1 LDELK
6 SIKFVAKWSTLS
18 ILKSG
23 ALFLVLLLVDS
34 CIDRIDITTPDISP
48 TGFTV
53 DGMITDAPGPYI
65 VKLTH
70 GLRLDDLRFAGEPMH
85 AKSVTL
91 FDSFGSHESMQ
102 ETSTGVYTTQPGG
115 IHGVIGGEYYIQIET
130 MDGHIYASVP
140 DRINPVGDI
149 DSLYYEFDPITSTEG
164 IEQQGY
170 RIYVDSSSP
179 DSDSTFVRWKFTG
192 TYVVETLPQYHIV
205 SANGVCSYDPL
216 QCSGWALVDG
226 QLKEGYAY
234 NPITYSY
241 EYVIGL
247 KCTCCRCWVT
257 SRETSPTIASASTH
271 THGKFNQL
279 VVGYVPVNFYTF
291 FEKYQVK
298 VTQMSLSRNAYDFW
312 LNVRQQRE
320 AIGSLFQPVTGK
332 IQTNFIEGGK
342 ISEEVQGLFQA
353 SAVMTKIIYLDK
365 NTHPVSIKV
374 PQDCIRPPR
383 KGAMGESCLL
393 GFPGSFA
400 TTEKPDDWD

>member
-1 LDELK
+1 M
-6 SIKFVAKWSTLS
+6 
-18 ILKSG
+18 LKSG
-23 ALFLVLLLVDS
+23 TLFLVVLLVDS
-34 CIDRIDITTPDISP
+34 CIDRIDITTPAIPP

-53 DGMITDAPGPYI
+53 DGMITDAPGPYT
-65 VKLTH
+65 VKLRH
-70 GLRLDDLRFAGEPMH
+70 GLRLDDLRFDGEPMS

-91 FDSFGSHESMQ
+91 FDNFGNHELLQ
-102 ETSTGVYTTQPGG
+102 ETSTGVYTTQPDG
-115 IHGVIGGEYYIQIET
+115 IRGVIGGEYYIQIET
-130 MDGHIYASVP
+130 MDGNIYESVH

-149 DSLYYEFDPITSTEG
+149 DSLYYEFDPITSAEG

-170 RIYVDSSSP
+170 RIYVDSNSP
-179 DSDSTFVRWKFTG
+179 DNDTTFVRWQFTG
-192 TYVVETLPQYHIV
+192 TYVVETLPQYHTV
-205 SANGVCSYDPL
+205 SSLGVCSYAPL

-226 QLKEGYAY
+226 QLREGYAY
-234 NPITYSY
+234 NPRTYTY

-257 SRETSPTIASASTH
+257 SRENSPTIASAGTH

-279 VVGYVPVNFYTF
+279 EVGYVPVNFYTF

-298 VTQMSLSRNAYDFW
+298 VTQMSLSKNAYDFW

-332 IQTNFIEGGK
+332 IQTNFMEDGK
-342 ISEEVQGLFQA
+342 VTEAVQGIFQA
-353 SAVMTKIIYLDK
+353 SGVNTKIIYLDK
-365 NTHPVSIKV
+365 NTHPLGIDV
-374 PQDCIRPPR
+374 PEDCTRPPR

-400 TTEKPDDWD
+400 TTVKPDDWD